1 MPSLSQTSLAGR
13 TTRSLED
20 RDTMN
25 VMINT
30 TKTTALR
37 HGMIQTKTQTR
48 TQTWT
53 QTRTQT
59 LKHAYT
65 RALDGSRGEGGDGGP
80 LSVRSQLSGVR
91 TESLSLAVTGLSLTE
106 LSENETPC

>member
-37 HGMIQTKTQTR
+37 HGMIQTTTQTR
-48 TQTWT
+48 TQTW
-53 QTRTQT
+53 TQT